1 MHLEHLQ
8 IERFRCIR
16 RFDSD
21 LPEGKIL
28 IVGDNARGKTSL
40 LEAIFYLVTGRS
52 FRTRYDGDCVPWG
65 APPGTAASIRGTVR
79 RREANGGDSCR
90 LAVTITS
97 GAKLVRIDDRP
108 LARLARLWGRLHA
121 VLFSPD
127 DLQLIKGGPGERR
140 RYLDVALG
148 QIDSRFLF
156 HLQRYGRALRQRNAL
171 LKQSDRR
178 SDRLRAEAAPW
189 DAQLVEHG
197 LEILRARFH
206 FLRDL
211 EPRTA
216 DIHSRIAREGGGQ
229 GAKYGETLRL
239 RYANFLRQDAPPEG
253 EESARQ
259 FRELLHASLE
269 EDLRRGQTSV
279 GPHRDDFSVH
289 LSGKTARDFASQGQI
304 RSCVLALR
312 LAEVFEMQAR
322 TGDFPLLLLD
332 DLASELDAARKE
344 RVLALVDPAWQT
356 FLTTTRREDFPA
368 DSTFATVIRL
378 PV

>member
-1 MHLEHLQ
+1 
-8 IERFRCIR
+8 
-16 RFDSD
+16 
-21 LPEGKIL
+21 
-28 IVGDNARGKTSL
+28 
-40 LEAIFYLVTGRS
+40 VTGRS